1 MPAQIRSVR
10 QEQLQLS
17 ESLRAQGKTW
27 PEVADAFRQQYG
39 VNARCAFRLAHGWSQ
54 REAADRWNEQWP
66 ADPKTFKS
74 FSYWEMW
81 PGPTGHM
88 PSVDVLTRLAEL
100 YECSVA
106 DLVVDCA
113 DFRGRDPAHRALE
126 SLIHLPAIV
135 DHSPNG
141 NGHAPGHAA
150 ASSSIA
156 AMVAQVEALDVHQ
169 VARAALS
176 WIGDEMPDLNRRSLL
191 QKLSVGLALAATLPP
206 SGWIGSY
213 RTGSKVANPAYQG
226 NLTGIWHSRYTYF
239 SSGRNGAFEAEHY
252 LALREDGERLA
263 GRSLPATDGSYLELD
278 LAVQGSVVSGT
289 WAERTS
295 PSGYYGGATFYGS
308 LQFLIDPTRRAMT
321 GKWLGFDRHFFSIN
335 TGDWQLTWVEES
347 TSPEAQRRYH
357 LKA

>member
-1 MPAQIRSVR
+1 MPAQIRSVK
-10 QEQLQLS
+10 QEQLRLS
-17 ESLRAQGKTW
+17 ESLREQGKTW
-27 PEVADAFRQQYG
+27 PEVADAFRQKYG
-39 VNARCAFRLAHGWSQ
+39 VNARCAFRLAHGMSQ
-54 REAADRWNEQWP
+54 REAADRWNERWP

-113 DFRGRDPAHRALE
+113 DFRGRDPAHRALQ
-126 SLIHLPAIV
+126 SLLHLPAIV
-135 DHSPNG
+135 NHSGNG
-141 NGHAPGHAA
+141 NGDAPGHAA

-156 AMVAQVEALDVHQ
+156 AMVDQVEALDVHQ
-169 VARAALS
+169 VAQAALS
-176 WIGDEMPDLNRRSLL
+176 WIGNDVPKLNQRSLL
-191 QKLSVGLALAATLPP
+191 RKLSAGLALAATLPP
-206 SGWIGSY
+206 SGW
-213 RTGSKVANPAYQG
+213 TGSDRTRSRLASSSYLG

-239 SSGRNGAFEAEHY
+239 SSGRNATEGEHY
-252 LALREDGERLA
+252 VALREDGERLE
-263 GRSLPATDGSYLELD
+263 GGSVPHTSDSHLELD
-278 LAVQGSVVSGT
+278 LAIDGSVATGT
-289 WAERTS
+289 WAEQTS